1 MRDLIVLI
9 PSYNEKLSLKK
20 IILKIQNKIDI
31 IVINDGSTDNTEY
44 FLRQKNII
52 SINQKTNK
60 GYEASLLNGIKYVIK
75 NCNKKKYL
83 LTFDADGQ
91 HKLRDINRIYDFIK
105 KKNADMVIGNRD
117 KKNRFL
123 ERIISLVFFYKHS
136 ILDPLSGL
144 KIYNIKSLKSNFKEI
159 SINFFLVDLVIKFIK
174 KNLLIYNFSIN
185 INDRK
190 GSSRVGNFL
199 KTNIK
204 MLKILIIIFFNQN
217 KYFIQ

>member
-31 IVINDGSTDNTEY
+31 IVINDGSTDNTKY

-60 GYEASLLNGIKYVIK
+60 GYEASLLNGIKYAIK
-75 NCNKKKYL
+75 NSNKKKYL

-123 ERIISLVFFYKHS
+123 ERIISLVFYYKHS
-136 ILDPLSGL
+136 IHDPLSGL

-159 SINFFLVDLVIKFIK
+159 SINFFLVDLVIKFVK

-185 INDRK
+185 INNRK

-204 MLKILIIIFFNQN
+204 MLKILTIIFFNQN
-217 KYFIQ
+217 KYFIK